1 MGKKR
6 GTNGSRIRAEHVVLD
21 QSLSWFVVHTLP
33 LHETMAAEEFEGL
46 AMDWWLPRYRVTVV
60 RRGRKVDTQAI
71 FFASYL
77 FVGLDRQ
84 RHGRRWTEPLFD
96 SRHVID
102 VLGQRAPLEI
112 PGSVLQA
119 LSDRIAGVD
128 ETDRAKRRQEAALLQ
143 VGEMRRILNGPFM
156 SFFAEVQDILSNGIV
171 RADVSI
177 FGRATPVEFTPDQL
191 GDPVAA

>member
-1 MGKKR
+1 MGRKR
-6 GTNGSRIRAEHVVLD
+6 GTNGSRIRAEHAVID
-21 QSLSWFVVHTLP
+21 QSLTWFVVHTLP
-33 LHETMAAEEFEGL
+33 LHEASAAEEFGKL

-60 RRGRKVDTQAI
+60 RRGRKIDTQAI

-77 FVGLDRQ
+77 FVGLDRD
-84 RHGRRWTEPLFD
+84 RHAGRWTEPLFD

-102 VLGQRAPLEI
+102 VLGRRAPLEI

-128 ETDRAKRRQEAALLQ
+128 ETDRAKRRREAALLQ
-143 VGEMRRILNGPFM
+143 VGELRRILNGPFM
-156 SFFAEVQDILSNGIV
+156 SFFAEVQDVLSNGLV
-171 RADVSI
+171 RAEVSL

>member
-1 MGKKR
+1 MSKRR
-6 GTNGSRIRAEHVVLD
+6 GTNRSRIKTEHVVID
-21 QSLSWFVVHTLP
+21 QNLTWFVVHTLP
-33 LHETMAAEEFEGL
+33 LREAKAAEEFGDL

-84 RHGRRWTEPLFD
+84 RHAARWTEPLFD

-112 PGSVLQA
+112 PGPVLQTLA
-119 LSDRIAGVD
+119 DRIAGVD
-128 ETDRAKRRQEAALLQ
+128 ETERAKRRKEAALFQ
-143 VGEMRRILNGPFM
+143 IGEMRRILSGPFM
-156 SFFAEVQDILSNGIV
+156 SFFAEVEDVLSNGVV
-171 RADVSI
+171 RAGIGI
-177 FGRATPVEFTPDQL
+177 FGRKTPMEFTPDQL

>member
-1 MGKKR
+1 MGRKR
-6 GTNGSRIRAEHVVLD
+6 GTNGSRIRAEHAVID
-21 QSLSWFVVHTLP
+21 QSLTWFVVHTLP
-33 LHETMAAEEFEGL
+33 LREAKAAEEFGDL

-60 RRGRKVDTQAI
+60 RRGRKIDTQAI

-84 RHGRRWTEPLFD
+84 RHARRWTEPLFD

-112 PGSVLQA
+112 PGPVLQA
-119 LSDRIAGVD
+119 LADRIAGVD
-128 ETDRAKRRQEAALLQ
+128 ETERAKRRQEAALLQ
-143 VGEMRRILNGPFM
+143 VGELRRILNGPFM
-156 SFFAEVQDILSNGIV
+156 SFFAEVQEILSNGIV
-171 RADVSI
+171 RAEVGI

>member
-1 MGKKR
+1 MGRKR
-6 GTNGSRIRAEHVVLD
+6 GTNGSRIRAEHAVID
-21 QSLSWFVVHTLP
+21 QSLTWFVVHTLP
-33 LHETMAAEEFEGL
+33 LHEASAAEEFGTL

-60 RRGRKVDTQAI
+60 RRGRKIDTQAI

-84 RHGRRWTEPLFD
+84 RHAGRWTEPLFD

-102 VLGQRAPLEI
+102 VLGRRAPLEI

-128 ETDRAKRRQEAALLQ
+128 ETDRAKRRREAALLQ
-143 VGEMRRILNGPFM
+143 VGELRRILNGPFM
-156 SFFAEVQDILSNGIV
+156 SFFAEVQDVLSNGLV
-171 RADVSI
+171 RAEVSL